1 MERSRAALHTQ
12 AALHSATRL
21 LSAVLGGGHAYR
33 GGAVCAGRGMD
44 LVGDAHGGHAGEPDK
59 DAGLGPG
66 SLQRLDLARAL
77 TGGDHVGDDKGAA
90 AVRALEIGKEHL
102 HALGGEVFRRHRG
115 QGAVVT
121 AWT

>member
-21 LSAVLGGGHAYR
+21 LSAVHR
-33 GGAVCAGRGMD
+33 SGAVCAGRGTD
-44 LVGDAHGGHAGEPDK
+44 LVGDAHGGRAGEQDK
-59 DAGLGPG
+59 DAVLGPG

-90 AVRALEIGKEHL
+90 AVRALGIGKEHL
-102 HALGGEVFRRHRG
+102 HALGGEVLRRHRG

-121 AWT
+121 ADLKGHI

>member
-1 MERSRAALHTQ
+1 
-12 AALHSATRL
+12 
-21 LSAVLGGGHAYR
+21 
-33 GGAVCAGRGMD
+33 MD

-59 DAGLGPG
+59 DAALGPG

-90 AVRALEIGKEHL
+90 AVRALGIGKEHL

-121 AWT
+121 ADLKPPVQLA